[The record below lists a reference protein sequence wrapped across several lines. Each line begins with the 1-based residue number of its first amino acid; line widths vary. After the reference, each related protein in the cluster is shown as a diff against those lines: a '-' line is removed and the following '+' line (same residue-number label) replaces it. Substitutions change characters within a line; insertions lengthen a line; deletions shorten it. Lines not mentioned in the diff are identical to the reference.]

1 MHVPRGILKSNQD
14 LINIQSYESGETLP
28 KHVNF
33 DSRVTEENCHTLESI
48 VSLSSTQA
56 LNKDVRLQD
65 IEKQPEH
72 VARVLKRFL
81 RGDWELDPSS
91 SPDDFLV
98 DKILLE
104 FPVFS
109 LNEDYMRA
117 IANIVFMKIDCVKNI
132 LQ

>member
-1 MHVPRGILKSNQD
+1 MKSNQD

-33 DSRVTEENCHTLESI
+33 DSRVTEENCRTLESI

-117 IANIVFMKIDCVKNI
+117 LANIVFMKIDCVKNI

>member
-1 MHVPRGILKSNQD
+1 MNVPRGILKSNSD
-14 LINIQSYESGETLP
+14 LINIQSYDSGDMP

-33 DSRVTEENCHTLESI
+33 DSNITQENCRSLESI

-56 LNKDVRLQD
+56 LNKGVKLED
-65 IEKQPEH
+65 IENQPDH

-81 RGDWELDPSS
+81 RGDWELDPSI

-104 FPVFS
+104 FPVFA

-117 IANIVFMKIDCVKNI
+117 LANIVFMKIDSVKNI
-132 LQ
+132 L

>member
-56 LNKDVRLQD
+56 LNKAVRLQD

-81 RGDWELDPSS
+81 RGDWELDPST

-117 IANIVFMKIDCVKNI
+117 LANIVFMKIDCVKNI

>member
-1 MHVPRGILKSNQD
+1 M
-14 LINIQSYESGETLP
+14 
-28 KHVNF
+28 
-33 DSRVTEENCHTLESI
+33 ESI

>member
-1 MHVPRGILKSNQD
+1 MK
-14 LINIQSYESGETLP
+14 
-28 KHVNF
+28 
-33 DSRVTEENCHTLESI
+33 LE
-48 VSLSSTQA
+48 
-56 LNKDVRLQD
+56 D
-65 IEKQPEH
+65 IENQPDH

-81 RGDWELDPSS
+81 RGDWELDPST

-117 IANIVFMKIDCVKNI
+117 LANIVFMKIDSVQNI
-132 LQ
+132 L

>member
-1 MHVPRGILKSNQD
+1 MNVPRGILKSNSD
-14 LINIQSYESGETLP
+14 FINIQSYDSGDMP

-33 DSRVTEENCHTLESI
+33 DSHVTQENCRSLESI

-56 LNKDVRLQD
+56 LNKNVKLED
-65 IEKQPEH
+65 IENQPDH

-81 RGDWELDPSS
+81 RGDWELDPST

-104 FPVFS
+104 FPVFA

-117 IANIVFMKIDCVKNI
+117 LANIVFMKIDLVQNI
-132 LQ
+132 L

>member
-1 MHVPRGILKSNQD
+1 MNVPRGILKSNSD
-14 LINIQSYESGETLP
+14 FINIQSYDSGDMP

-33 DSRVTEENCHTLESI
+33 DSHVTQENCRSLESI

-56 LNKDVRLQD
+56 LNKNVKLED
-65 IEKQPEH
+65 IENQPDH

-81 RGDWELDPSS
+81 RGDWDLDPST

-104 FPVFS
+104 FPVFA

-117 IANIVFMKIDCVKNI
+117 LANIVFMKIDSVQNI
-132 LQ
+132 L

>member
-1 MHVPRGILKSNQD
+1 MNVPRGILKSNSD
-14 LINIQSYESGETLP
+14 FINIQSYDSGDMP

-33 DSRVTEENCHTLESI
+33 DSHVTQENCRSLESI

-56 LNKDVRLQD
+56 LNKNVKLED
-65 IEKQPEH
+65 IENQPDH

-81 RGDWELDPSS
+81 RGDWELDPST

-104 FPVFS
+104 FPVFA

-117 IANIVFMKIDCVKNI
+117 LANIVFMKIDSVQNI
-132 LQ
+132 L

>member
-33 DSRVTEENCHTLESI
+33 DSRVTEENCRTLESI

-117 IANIVFMKIDCVKNI
+117 LANIVFMKIDCVKNI

>member
-1 MHVPRGILKSNQD
+1 MNVPRGILKSNSD
-14 LINIQSYESGETLP
+14 FINIQSYDSGDMP

-33 DSRVTEENCHTLESI
+33 DSHVTQENCRSLESI

-56 LNKDVRLQD
+56 LNKYVKLED
-65 IEKQPEH
+65 IENQPDH

-81 RGDWELDPSS
+81 RGDWELDPST

-104 FPVFS
+104 FPVFA

-117 IANIVFMKIDCVKNI
+117 LANIVFMKIDSVQNI
-132 LQ
+132 L